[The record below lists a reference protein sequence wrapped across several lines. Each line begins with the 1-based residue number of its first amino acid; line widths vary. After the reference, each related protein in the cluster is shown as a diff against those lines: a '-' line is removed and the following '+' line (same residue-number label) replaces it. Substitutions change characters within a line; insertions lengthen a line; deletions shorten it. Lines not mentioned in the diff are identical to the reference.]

1 MMYGVHEYGYLMSHE
16 EIEIAKEKLTEA
28 GFQFSDNNDVIGFL
42 GGIWLDD
49 FTGTIQK
56 LFKDSD
62 EDYKDVPYN
71 DDRIVILPI
80 PEYPS
85 FWSPVYWYEEEM
97 IQSIRER
104 YNFPEE
110 YREDLS
116 EGVQPQNW
124 LPEDDEPIR
133 RNLYEVTGITH

>member
-1 MMYGVHEYGYLMSHE
+1 MMYGVHEYGYLLSHE
-16 EIEIAKEKLTEA
+16 EIEIAKEKLTET

-56 LFKDSD
+56 LFKDSE
-62 EDYKDVPYN
+62 EDYKDISYD

-85 FWSPVYWYEEEM
+85 FWNPVYWDEGEM

-110 YREDLS
+110 YREDLP